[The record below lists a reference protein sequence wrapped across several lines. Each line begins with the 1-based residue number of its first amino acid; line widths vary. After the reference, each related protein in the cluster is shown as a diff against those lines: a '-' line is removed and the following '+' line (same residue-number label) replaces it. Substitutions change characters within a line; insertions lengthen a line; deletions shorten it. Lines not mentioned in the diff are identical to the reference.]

1 MDVFE
6 RMKQPIFFEG
16 NRVWRVYLGGKLLG
30 DFVGDPVEDSF
41 YPEEWIASAVSA
53 MNKDSEDPREG
64 LSVIEGTDITLRELI
79 DEHPSKMLGKAQ
91 DLGVLVKFLDSAI
104 RLPVQVHPD
113 HAFSRKY
120 LNSEFGKA
128 EMWIVLATRED
139 ACIHFGFREQ
149 MDEERLMQSVER
161 SHENKEEMSSL
172 LNRYPVKPGDVF
184 FIPGKMVHAIGQGCL
199 ILEIQEP
206 TDFTIQPE
214 YWCGEYLLNESEMY
228 LDLGKET
235 ALKCFNYDIYGDAC
249 EEMARKTPVVLWERD
264 GVQKESV
271 ITEADTGCF
280 SVGRYTIKNGKTTL
294 EAAPA
299 IYVVTKGEG
308 KVEGQGYSRTVRQ
321 GEYFFLP
328 YQAKGTFRAETTGE
342 LEIVECVPPAAD

>member
-1 MDVFE
+1 MDAVE
-6 RMKQPIFFEG
+6 RLKYPIFFKE
-16 NRVWRVYLGGKLLG
+16 NRVWRVYSGGKLLG
-30 DFVGDPVEDSF
+30 DFVGKPAEDDF

-53 MNKDSEDPREG
+53 LNKDSTDPREG
-64 LSVIEGTDITLRELI
+64 LSVIEGTDLTLKELI
-79 DEHPSKMLGKAQ
+79 DTYPDQMLGKAR

-128 EMWIVLATRED
+128 EMWIVLATRGD

-149 MDEERLMQSVER
+149 MDEKRLAQSVER
-161 SHENKEEMSSL
+161 SYENKEEMSAL
-172 LNRYPVKPGDVF
+172 LNRYPVKSGDVF

-214 YWCGEYLLNESEMY
+214 FWCGDYLLSDSEMY
-228 LDLGKET
+228 LDLGRET
-235 ALKCFNYDIYGDAC
+235 ALKCFDYDICGEAC
-249 EEMARKTPVVLWERD
+249 EELARRTPVVLWERD
-264 GVQKESV
+264 GVRKESI
-271 ITEADTGCF
+271 ITEEDTGCF
-280 SVGRYTIKNGKTTL
+280 CVERYSVSEGKVL
-294 EAAPA
+294 LDAAPA

-308 KVEGQGYSRTVRQ
+308 KVTGDGYSRTVRQ

-328 YQAKGTFRAETTGE
+328 YQAKGAFWAETDGS
-342 LEIVECVPPAAD
+342 LEIVECLPPAAE